1 MVNCGERHI
10 APGGDTTR
18 LVVSVKQLTCKSC
31 NKIYEPNKRE
41 ISTKNPNIYY
51 KTCFECRQKKAEYM
65 RNYMREYVRRKF

>member
-18 LVVSVKQLTCKSC
+18 LVVSVTELTCKSC
-31 NKIYEPNKRE
+31 KKTYEPNKRE

-65 RNYMREYVRRKF
+65 RHYMREYVRRKF